1 MSERREHTRHEV
13 WFPVEVE
20 VPDGTAVA
28 VSYDLSTSGLLMAA
42 GGKLDIGT
50 EVAVTFKV
58 TRDAPE
64 RKVRGH
70 IVRVERNP
78 PSVDSRWLY
87 KLALAFDEPQPE
99 IEAILKDAGR

>member
-1 MSERREHTRHEV
+1 MSERREHSRHEV

-28 VSYDLSTSGLLMAA
+28 VSYDLSKGGLLMAA
-42 GGKLDIGT
+42 GGKVDIGT
-50 EVAVTFKV
+50 ELTVTFKV
-58 TRDAPE
+58 TRDGPE
-64 RKVRGH
+64 RKVRGR

-87 KLALAFDEPQPE
+87 KLALEFAEPQPE
-99 IEAILKDAGR
+99 IEALLKQAGG